1 MARPLRITPPEPKTL
16 SRLIVT
22 PRRSFLSLVICAAA
36 LAVAPVALA
45 ASAEEFVK
53 VKQTE
58 LMKLVKAGKGDA
70 EVDKV
75 FDQVLDYRVLAEAA
89 LGEHWAD
96 RTPAERDEFTDLL
109 SKLVRASYRKNL
121 KKTLGYDITYNGT
134 EKGKDGEI
142 VRTTAKNVKDAREEP
157 MSIDYVVRSQAAG
170 QRIVD
175 VVTEGSSMV
184 GNYRSSFNRIM
195 KKGGFPEV
203 LKRMRKK
210 ADSGAESAD

>member
-1 MARPLRITPPEPKTL
+1 M
-16 SRLIVT
+16 T
-22 PRRSFLSLVICAAA
+22 PRRSFLSAVVCAVVLSVTP
-36 LAVAPVALA
+36 LAFA

-53 VKQTE
+53 TKQAE
-58 LMKLVKAGKGDA
+58 LMKLVKAGKADT

-109 SKLVRASYRKNL
+109 SKLVRNSYRKNL
-121 KKTLGYDITYNGT
+121 KKTLGYEVTYKGT

-142 VRTTAKNVKDAREEP
+142 VRTVAKNTGNAREEP
-157 MSIDYVVRSQAAG
+157 VSIDYVVRTHGAG

-184 GNYRSSFNRIM
+184 NNYRSSFNRIM

-210 ADSGAESAD
+210 ISSGSSEAD

>member
-1 MARPLRITPPEPKTL
+1 
-16 SRLIVT
+16 VT
-22 PRRSFLSLVICAAA
+22 PRRHFLTFALSSFILAAA
-36 LAVAPVALA
+36 PLAWA

-53 VKQTE
+53 AKQAE
-58 LMKLVKAGKGDA
+58 LTKLVKQGKEA

-89 LGEHWAD
+89 LGEHWAG
-96 RTPAERDEFTDLL
+96 RTDAEREEFTALL

-121 KKTLGYDITYNGT
+121 KNTLGYDVAYKGT
-134 EKGKDGEI
+134 EKGKDGEV
-142 VRTTAKNVKDAREEP
+142 VRTVATSTKDARQEP
-157 MSIDYVVRSQAAG
+157 LSIDYVVRSQPSG

-195 KKGGFPEV
+195 KKGGFADV

-210 ADSGAESAD
+210 AESGSASAD

>member
-1 MARPLRITPPEPKTL
+1 MTARRNFFKLVVLVAAL
-16 SRLIVT
+16 SVT
-22 PRRSFLSLVICAAA
+22 PAA
-36 LAVAPVALA
+36 LAAG
-45 ASAEEFVK
+45 SAEDFVK
-53 VKQTE
+53 SKQTE
-58 LMKLVKAGKGDA
+58 LLNLVKQGKGDR

-121 KKTLGYDITYNGT
+121 KKTLGYDVSYQGT
-134 EKGKDGEI
+134 EKGKDGDV
-142 VRTTAKNVKDAREEP
+142 VRTVAKNAKDAREEP
-157 MSIDYVVRSQAAG
+157 MSIDYVVSSHGAG

-195 KKGGFPEV
+195 KKSGFPEV

-210 ADSGAESAD
+210 IASGGTGPE

>member
-1 MARPLRITPPEPKTL
+1 MT
-16 SRLIVT
+16 V
-22 PRRSFLSLVICAAA
+22 RRSFFKLVVCAA
-36 LAVAPVALA
+36 LALSVAPA
-45 ASAEEFVK
+45 AFAAGSAEDFVK
-53 VKQTE
+53 AKQTE
-58 LMKLVKAGKGDA
+58 LMNLVKAGKADR

-96 RTPAERDEFTDLL
+96 RTAAERDEFTDLL
-109 SKLVRASYRKNL
+109 SQLVRASYRKNL
-121 KKTLGYDITYNGT
+121 KKTITYDVSYQGT

-142 VRTTAKNVKDAREEP
+142 VRTVAKSTKDAREEP
-157 MSIDYVVRSQAAG
+157 MSIDYVVRNETAG

-184 GNYRSSFNRIM
+184 ANYRSSFNRIM

-210 ADSGAESAD
+210 VASGGSSPD

>member
-1 MARPLRITPPEPKTL
+1 M
-16 SRLIVT
+16 T
-22 PRRSFLSLVICAAA
+22 PRRTFLTLAVYSLA

-45 ASAEEFVK
+45 ASAEDFVK
-53 VKQTE
+53 TKQAE
-58 LMKLVKAGKGDA
+58 LMKLVKQGKPDA

-96 RTPAERDEFTDLL
+96 RTDAEKDEFTALL
-109 SKLVRASYRKNL
+109 SKLVRTSYRKNL
-121 KKTLGYDITYNGT
+121 KKTVSYDVVYKGT
-134 EKGKDGEI
+134 EQGKDGEV
-142 VRTTAKNVKDAREEP
+142 VRTVATSTKDAREEP
-157 MSIDYVVRSQAAG
+157 MSIDYVVRSQSAG

-184 GNYRSSFNRIM
+184 ANYRSSFNRIM

-210 ADSGAESAD
+210 VASGSSSAD

>member
-1 MARPLRITPPEPKTL
+1 M
-16 SRLIVT
+16 T
-22 PRRSFLSLVICAAA
+22 PRRSFLSAIVCAAVLSVTP
-36 LAVAPVALA
+36 LAFAG
-45 ASAEEFVK
+45 ASAEDFVK
-53 VKQTE
+53 AKQAE
-58 LMKLVKAGKGDA
+58 LIKLVKAGKADT

-109 SKLVRASYRKNL
+109 SKLVRNSYRKNL
-121 KKTLGYDITYNGT
+121 KKTLGYEVTYKGT
-134 EKGKDGEI
+134 EKGKDGEV
-142 VRTTAKNVKDAREEP
+142 VRTVAKNTSNAREEP
-157 MSIDYVVRSQAAG
+157 VSIDYVVRSHGAG

-210 ADSGAESAD
+210 ATSGSSEAD

>member
-1 MARPLRITPPEPKTL
+1 M
-16 SRLIVT
+16 T
-22 PRRSFLSLVICAAA
+22 PRRTFLTLAVCSLA

-45 ASAEEFVK
+45 GSAEDFVK
-53 VKQTE
+53 AKQAE
-58 LMKLVKAGKGDA
+58 LMKLVKAGKADA
-70 EVDKV
+70 EVDKI

-96 RTPAERDEFTDLL
+96 RSAAEKDEFTTLL
-109 SKLVRASYRKNL
+109 SKLVRSSYRRNL
-121 KKTLGYDITYNGT
+121 KKTLGYDVTYKGT
-134 EKGKDGEI
+134 EKGKDGEV
-142 VRTTAKNVKDAREEP
+142 VRTVATSTKDAREEP
-157 MSIDYVVRSQAAG
+157 MSIDYVVRSQSAG

-184 GNYRSSFNRIM
+184 ANYRSSFNRIM

-210 ADSGAESAD
+210 VASGASTAD

>member
-1 MARPLRITPPEPKTL
+1 
-16 SRLIVT
+16 VT
-22 PRRSFLSLVICAAA
+22 VRRSFLKLVVCAAA
-36 LAVAPVALA
+36 LAIAPTALA
-45 ASAEEFVK
+45 AGSAEDFVK
-53 VKQTE
+53 AKQTE
-58 LMKLVKAGKGDA
+58 LMALVKQGKGDK

-96 RTPAERDEFTDLL
+96 RTPAEREEFTTLL
-109 SKLVRASYRKNL
+109 SQLVRASYRKNL
-121 KKTLGYDITYNGT
+121 KKTLGYDVSYQGT

-142 VRTTAKNVKDAREEP
+142 VRTVAKSTKDAREEP
-157 MSIDYVVRSQAAG
+157 MSIDYVVRSQASG
-170 QRIVD
+170 QRIID

-184 GNYRSSFNRIM
+184 ANYRSSFNRIM

-210 ADSGAESAD
+210 VAAGSSSAD